1 MSKLVVIIRNF
12 VHADRELKISYHPNC
27 MWFPAFSV
35 TLSYSDN
42 NPNLYSY
49 KYLYQSILTEF
60 DLLAHAITLLVLY

>member
-49 KYLYQSILTEF
+49 KYL
-60 DLLAHAITLLVLY
+60 